1 MNKNKD
7 FVKRLDFDPEKVNR
21 AFENLVKVF
30 QDEKLT
36 VGEII
41 IAYGNLGYTLGA
53 SIEGFDKNGP
63 TIEELKKMYYTNPSV
78 GVAMM
83 IQGIHVT
90 SWYSDWEK
98 LQLNKQDNQG
108 ET

>member
-1 MNKNKD
+1 MNKSKD
-7 FVKRLDFDPEKVNR
+7 FVKRLEFDPEKVNR
-21 AFENLVKVF
+21 AFEKLVQVF
-30 QDEKLT
+30 QDERLT
-36 VGEII
+36 VGEIL

-53 SIEGFDKNGP
+53 SIEGFDKEGP
-63 TIEELKKMYYTNPSV
+63 SIEELQKMYYMNPSAGV
-78 GVAMM
+78 GLM

-108 ET
+108 ES